1 MDKMTVQHFVR
12 AILAAKLKECR
23 QMAGLTIY
31 EVGEKVGKSGKTVS
45 AWEAVQGQPDAEMF
59 IKLYYLYGME
69 SMSEFYGIKDK
80 DVPVDET
87 ELLNAYR
94 KLNDNG
100 KAQILSMTKALVQSG
115 SGDFVDT
122 DE

>member
-1 MDKMTVQHFVR
+1 MTQDQSAR
-12 AILAAKLKECR
+12 SILAAKLKEYR
-23 QMAGLTIY
+23 QKAGLTIY

-45 AWEAVQGQPDAEMF
+45 AWEAGRGQPDAEMF
-59 IKLYYLYGME
+59 IKLYYLYSME